1 LPAKHKKLDRLS
13 ALAHAFNAAVGQA
26 VEAHAAEVNCLG
38 FNPFN
43 EFVLATG
50 SADKTVQ
57 ALFVNSCMPQQRLA
71 CPALSQQSAL
81 LLLEC
86 ACLRGSLACLRGLS
100 SPALLILECAFYL
113 KPVLHALSISTHTN
127 NSKQVALHDLR
138 NLRKPLH
145 TFEHHNEEVFQIGWS
160 PKNETILAS
169 CGADRRLMVWD
180 LSRIGEE
187 QVMAYSC
194 RACMHATRCC
204 C

>member
-1 LPAKHKKLDRLS
+1 M
-13 ALAHAFNAAVGQA
+13 
-26 VEAHAAEVNCLG
+26 EAHAAEVNCLG

-50 SADKTVQ
+50 SADKTVGHKPW
-57 ALFVNSCMPQQRLA
+57 LPRCLMLDGRRPNPWS
-71 CPALSQQSAL
+71 L
-81 LLLEC
+81 LLLPLKMVALHGSSRDVPLLPRACHEC
-86 ACLRGSLACLRGLS
+86 IPPPVHAPLS
-100 SPALLILECAFYL
+100 SPCPGRQPCENPHSRTHLL
-113 KPVLHALSISTHTN
+113 
-127 NSKQVALHDLR
+127 QVALHDLR

-187 QVMAYSC
+187 QVRGSHPSVQWLHAKWGTTMFLR
-194 RACMHATRCC
+194 RAPCG
-204 C
+204 